1 MIGLN
6 NGSKWSAASTPKVI
20 SFDESG
26 ANPMR
31 LARTLY
37 RPGLGARRTYPPSS
51 LLNVPA
57 TITPLGLTRT
67 MVVPGELACDS
78 DIWAVPLTCWQNK
91 LGVSPT
97 KATLSLNREAIFIDS
112 VAGRFEQKRNDKGS
126 YSVHLQS
133 GTWIISS
140 RYYDRRFAELG
151 LPK

>member
-1 MIGLN
+1 M
-6 NGSKWSAASTPKVI
+6 
-20 SFDESG
+20 
-26 ANPMR
+26 
-31 LARTLY
+31 
-37 RPGLGARRTYPPSS
+37 
-51 LLNVPA
+51 
-57 TITPLGLTRT
+57 
-67 MVVPGELACDS
+67 VPGELACDS

-97 KATLSLNREAIFIDS
+97 KATLSLNKEAIFIDS